1 MGQIQT
7 SFALG
12 LEALEETAHTAGH
25 HALIEKLVPI
35 AQELARVRPEGV
47 IVADVRRE
55 AVRYGLL
62 PAKSKGR
69 ELAFLGAVMQKA
81 GLVST
86 EEFRRSDVADSH
98 GNLQR
103 VWQRPGQP

>member
-1 MGQIQT
+1 MSHTPT
-7 SFALG
+7 SLQLGFQALAET
-12 LEALEETAHTAGH
+12 EAREAHQR
-25 HALIEKLVPI
+25 LIEKLIPI
-35 AQELARVRPEGV
+35 AQGLARVRPEGV

-55 AVRYGLL
+55 AVRHGLL
-62 PAKSKGR
+62 PAKAKGR

-86 EEFRRSDVADSH
+86 EEFRRSDVDASH

-103 VWQRPGQP
+103 VWRRA

>member
-1 MGQIQT
+1 MTDSLQLG
-7 SFALG
+7 FEALG
-12 LEALEETAHTAGH
+12 RAAAAADRRGLIDKLLE
-25 HALIEKLVPI
+25 I
-35 AQELARVRPEGV
+35 AQGLARVRPEGV

-62 PAKSKGR
+62 PAKPKGR

-86 EEFRRSDVADSH
+86 EEFRRSDVEASH

-103 VWQRPGQP
+103 VWRRP